1 MPATLFYQFETPF
14 EVKEFRFRFTIMADE
29 KIIRSI
35 FPEVLVICLVSAA
48 KAVAQALSK
57 LVIFHRNESTHI
69 EHPHSP

>member
-1 MPATLFYQFETPF
+1 
-14 EVKEFRFRFTIMADE
+14 MAYG
-29 KIIRSI
+29 KIIRSAFSI
-35 FPEVLVICLVSAA
+35 VVSNMPQCLVSAA